1 MNLTLL
7 TPDGPGVRNFVLGS
21 FLHQGCRDARIDV
34 LHAIPD
40 GVLRTYDVSAMNG
53 AVRWHALRRDG
64 DDRLQEFTRNTL
76 AYAHMYQACTGLM
89 RVHLRQ
95 PIHASTWK
103 RWAFCHAARVVGRAA
118 ASRGG
123 IALLD
128 QWHHRVA
135 ERAPTV
141 AHYRRLF
148 QELRPSVL
156 FSSNQRPPEIVAP
169 VLAARSLG
177 IPTATFIF
185 SWDNLTSK
193 GRIAAPFD
201 HFLVWSELMQR
212 ELVQFYPDVSSDRV
226 HIVGTPQFEPYADA
240 SLLWPREAFFR
251 RIGADPS
258 RPLICYT
265 GGDAGTV
272 PQDPEYVRALM
283 QLIRDGWIRGR
294 PQVVLRPTPV
304 DLGDRYDSVRADYP
318 ELLYCRPAWLHSE
331 SESWAD
337 VLPLPE
343 DVRFLANL
351 TQHSDL
357 NINWAST
364 MTLDFALHDK
374 PVVNIAFD
382 LDGARRGKL
391 LARQLYAACDHYR
404 PVMELGAARIA
415 HSLEELAGHVNAYLA
430 NPGLDQEGRRRFVE
444 LEVGW
449 PLKDSSRRIVEVLEQ
464 IVTEEL

>member
-1 MNLTLL
+1 MNVTLL
-7 TPDGPGVRNFVLGS
+7 IPDGPGVRNFILGS
-21 FLHQGCRDARIDV
+21 FLHQACRDARIDV

-40 GVLRTYDVSAMNG
+40 GVLRTYDVSTMNG

-64 DDRLQEFTRNTL
+64 DNRLQEFTRNTL
-76 AYAHMYQACTGLM
+76 AYAHMYWADTGLM
-89 RVHLRQ
+89 RVHLRRFI
-95 PIHASTWK
+95 PASTWK
-103 RWAFCHAARVVGRAA
+103 RWAFTHAARVVGRAA

-156 FSSNQRPPEIVAP
+156 FSSNQRAPEIVAP

-177 IPTATFIF
+177 IPTASFIF

-193 GRIAAPFD
+193 GRIAAPID
-201 HFLVWSELMQR
+201 HFLVWSQLMRR
-212 ELVQFYPDVSSDRV
+212 ELLQFYPDVSSDRV
-226 HIVGTPQFEPYADA
+226 HIVGTPQFEPYADVT
-240 SLLWPREAFFR
+240 LLWPREEFFR
-251 RIGADPS
+251 RIGADPL

-265 GGDAGTV
+265 GGDAGNL
-272 PQDPEYVRALM
+272 PQEPEYVRALM
-283 QLIRDGWIRGR
+283 QLIRDGRIRGR
-294 PQVVLRPTPV
+294 PQVLLRPAPV
-304 DLGDRYDSVRADYP
+304 DLGDRYDNVRADYP
-318 ELLYCRPAWLHSE
+318 ELLYGRAAWLHPE
-331 SESWAD
+331 SGSWAD

-357 NINWAST
+357 NINFAST
-364 MTLDFALHDK
+364 MTLDFAIHDK
-374 PVVNIAFD
+374 PVVNVAFD
-382 LDGARRGKL
+382 LDDAGRGEF
-391 LARQLYAACDHYR
+391 LAGQLHTACDHYR

-415 HSLEELAGHVNAYLA
+415 HSVEELAAHVNAYLA

-449 PLKDSSRRIVEVLEQ
+449 PLRDSNRRIVEVLER
-464 IVTEEL
+464 IARKPV